1 MAKFKKPSF
10 TFPTLLESKDKRSV
24 SPVHKSFKSG
34 YHAGGSAVHSPQET
48 AKMQAEQMFK
58 AQTGQMAA
66 QPATQTPI
74 RAIDPSKQTQRLRSD
89 QLTAER
95 PTTTVTP
102 MTAEQRAEMK
112 RQLSF
117 TSTPI
122 KTGQAAKRQAEKFLK
137 AQQGMVSPEGQAKGI
152 SDTGPRKRPTTTG
165 VQQATKVGGPADL
178 TIKTLFPKGIK
189 PKGTEEQRK
198 AYERVMEQMVDR
210 SKPLTELEQA
220 QVREGAKNPNF
231 FDDTPPPGETIDTS
245 NRDVRRARTRR
256 SMMMEQASRRR
267 RPINPMRPRSP
278 FPTPFPRTSPTN
290 VPFGRSIRNSG
301 LRKLLGVGPPPP
313 QQKGTTTKAKPVRK
327 LTPQTAPPS
336 FKPPA
341 RDPNAPPGYYD
352 QVQLAQMN
360 KGGVTKKSKKR
371 KK

>member
-48 AKMQAEQMFK
+48 AKMQAEQMLK
-58 AQTGQMAA
+58 AQTGQDSVSLVAA
-66 QPATQTPI
+66 QPATQTPQV
-74 RAIDPSKQTQRLRSD
+74 AIDPSKQTQRLRGD
-89 QLTAER
+89 QLTAVQR
-95 PTTTVTP
+95 PKPTTTVTP
-102 MTAEQRAEMK
+102 MTAEQRAERK

-117 TSTPI
+117 TSTPV

-137 AQQGMVSPEGQAKGI
+137 AQQGRISPEGQAQGI

-165 VQQATKVGGPADL
+165 VQQATRVGGPADL
-178 TIKTLFPKGIK
+178 TIGKLPDEMIK
-189 PKGTEEQRK
+189 RFM
-198 AYERVMEQMVDR
+198 ERQVDR
-210 SKPLTELEQA
+210 SKPLTELERA
-220 QVREGAKNPNF
+220 QVREGAKNPAF

-256 SMMMEQASRRR
+256 NMMMGEAFGRRS
-267 RPINPMRPRSP
+267 PFNPRIRPRSP

>member
-48 AKMQAEQMFK
+48 AKMQAEQMLK
-58 AQTGQMAA
+58 AQTGQVAA
-66 QPATQTPI
+66 QPATQTPQV
-74 RAIDPSKQTQRLRSD
+74 AIDPSKQTQRR
-89 QLTAER
+89 R
-95 PTTTVTP
+95 PTTT
-102 MTAEQRAEMK
+102 
-112 RQLSF
+112 
-117 TSTPI
+117 
-122 KTGQAAKRQAEKFLK
+122 
-137 AQQGMVSPEGQAKGI
+137 GMVSPEGQAQGI

-165 VQQATKVGGPADL
+165 VQQARRVMPTNRLGQSITPSKRQKEM
-178 TIKTLFPKGIK
+178 I
-189 PKGTEEQRK
+189 EE
-198 AYERVMEQMVDR
+198 VMEQLVDR
-210 SKPLTELEQA
+210 SKPLTELERA
-220 QVREGAKNPNF
+220 QVREGAKNPAF

-256 SMMMEQASRRR
+256 NMMMGEAFGRRS
-267 RPINPMRPRSP
+267 PFNPRIRPRSP

>member
-58 AQTGQMAA
+58 AQTGQVAA
-66 QPATQTPI
+66 QPATQTPQV
-74 RAIDPSKQTQRLRSD
+74 AIDPSKQTQRLRGD

-102 MTAEQRAEMK
+102 MTAEQRAERK
-112 RQLSF
+112 RQLSLM
-117 TSTPI
+117 T
-122 KTGQAAKRQAEKFLK
+122 
-137 AQQGMVSPEGQAKGI
+137 QGRISPEGQAQGI

-165 VQQATKVGGPADL
+165 VQQARGVMPTNRLGQSITPSKRQKEM
-178 TIKTLFPKGIK
+178 I
-189 PKGTEEQRK
+189 EE
-198 AYERVMEQMVDR
+198 VMEQLVDR
-210 SKPLTELEQA
+210 SKPLTELERA
-220 QVREGAKNPNF
+220 QVREGAKNPAF

-256 SMMMEQASRRR
+256 NMMMEQAFGRRS
-267 RPINPMRPRSP
+267 PFNPRRPRSP

-290 VPFGRSIRNSG
+290 VPFGRSIRNTG
-301 LRKLLGVGPPPP
+301 LRKLLGFGPPPP